1 MSAKRF
7 VLIVIAVFTVMRL
20 ALAGML
26 GLGVDESYL
35 VAVSRAPSLS
45 YFEHP
50 PLAFWLVHAFTTLLR
65 SESPVVVRLPF
76 ILLFALTTWLMF
88 KVGARLFG
96 EWEGAWAALL
106 LNLSLVFSVT
116 SGGWALPDGPLMC
129 AMMGAIYCLARALFD
144 EEPAWWW
151 WLPAGACAGLAMLSK
166 YHGIFILA
174 GTFAFLVT
182 TSGMARRRLTRPGPW
197 VAALIAFAIFSPVL
211 IWNRRHEW
219 VSFRFQGARGAPA
232 SGVHIVPLLTNIA
245 GQATYLLPWIWLP
258 LVAALF
264 SALKAGP
271 RDPRRWFL
279 CCIAG
284 GPLLVF
290 TLATLN
296 GNVGLPHWE
305 APGYL
310 VLFPLLGMAVATR
323 LAWRDRLTR
332 GWVRFSAVAFAL
344 VVGLAASELATG
356 WVTRINPHAFGRRDP
371 GEDLLD
377 WKQLRSQLGAAGLLD
392 ASKFYAA
399 TDWIDAGK
407 LSYALGRDWPVVC
420 LCDQPHHF
428 PFVHDPRDFLGR
440 DAVVVHS
447 GSPVNVRSLL
457 SPYFRSVDS
466 IGLMPVLRA
475 GRPAMML
482 DVYLAHGFEKPV
494 PIAGGP

>member
-7 VLIVIAVFTVMRL
+7 VLVIIVVGLAMRL
-20 ALAGML
+20 ALTGML

-35 VAVSRAPSLS
+35 VAISRVPSLS

-50 PLAFWLVHAFTTLLR
+50 PLAFWLAHAFATLFHR
-65 SESPVVVRLPF
+65 EAPVVVRLPF

-88 KVGARLFG
+88 RVGALLFG

-106 LNLSLVFSVT
+106 LNLSLVFSVS

-129 AMMGAIYCLARALFD
+129 AMMAAVYCMARALFD
-144 EEPAWWW
+144 EQPSADWWP
-151 WLPAGACAGLAMLSK
+151 LSGVFAGLAMLSK
-166 YHGIFILA
+166 YHGVFLLA
-174 GTFAFLVT
+174 GAFGFMLT
-182 TSGMARRRLTRPGPW
+182 TRSARRQLARPGPW
-197 VAALIAFAIFSPVL
+197 FAAVIAFAIFSPVL
-211 IWNRRHEW
+211 IWNHQHNW
-219 VSFRFQGARGAPA
+219 ISFRFQGARGAPA
-232 SGVHIVPLLTNIA
+232 SGVHLVPLLTNIT

-258 LVAALF
+258 LVVALF

-290 TLATLN
+290 TLASLN

-323 LAWRDRLTR
+323 LAWRDGLTR
-332 GWVRFSAVAFAL
+332 GWVRFSVVAFAL

-377 WKQLRSQLGAAGLLD
+377 WKDLRLQLHQAGLLD
-392 ASKFYAA
+392 GTRFFAA

-407 LSYALGRDWPVVC
+407 LSYALGPGWPVVC

-428 PFVHDPRDFLGR
+428 PFIHDPRNYLGR
-440 DAVVVHS
+440 DAVIVHS
-447 GSPVNVRSLL
+447 GSPINVRALL
-457 SPYFRSVDS
+457 SPYFRDIDSV
-466 IGLMPVLRA
+466 GLMPVLRA

-482 DVYLAHGFEKPV
+482 DVYVAHGFEKPV
-494 PIAGGP
+494 PIAGGS